1 MRGLSSR
8 SDAEKSDADRR
19 AFPRV
24 EIELEARLVGENGES
39 GKAELL
45 NLSRGGA
52 ALRTNV
58 ENGLRVFPQGQIR
71 PGTSVGLCFDLG
83 PAGKEPAV
91 FQAIGRVVWSQ
102 RVGDDQFV
110 MGLEFTT
117 FHGNSGKLVEDYL
130 VECMRID

>member
-1 MRGLSSR
+1 MRGLSNS
-8 SDAEKSDADRR
+8 SDADKSGADRR

-24 EIELEARLVGENGES
+24 DIKVEARLVGENGES
-39 GKAELL
+39 GKAELV

-58 ENGLRVFPQGQIR
+58 ENGLRVFPEGQIR
-71 PGTSVGLCFDLG
+71 PGKAVGLHFDLG
-83 PAGKEPAV
+83 PAGQGPAV

-102 RVGDDQFV
+102 RMGDDQFA

-117 FHGNSGKLVEDYL
+117 FHGDSAKLVEDYL

>member
-1 MRGLSSR
+1 MRGTSSA
-8 SDAEKSDADRR
+8 SDAEKSDAGRR

-24 EIELEARLVGENGES
+24 EINLEARLVGENGES

-58 ENGLRVFPQGQIR
+58 KNGLRVFPQGQIR
-71 PGTSVGLCFDLG
+71 PGTSIGLRFNLG
-83 PAGKEPAV
+83 SAGQESAV
-91 FQAIGRVVWSQ
+91 FRATGRVVWSQ

-117 FHGNSGKLVEDYL
+117 FHGDSAKLVEDYL